1 MDMFEKVLGLLR
13 RVFGGGPSKEE
24 QAREGDVPARE
35 APDVEAVAIESGAA
49 ATTRR
54 LPPLEKVYAV
64 PKYLNYGQATD
75 VGLQRSENEDALL
88 ALSAVCESAHILPPF
103 ALFIVADGMG
113 GYAGGER
120 ASALAVE
127 TFAYHI
133 TNAACLPILARQRP
147 ADDQEAMLE
156 MLSEAMRQT
165 NLEVGEGAPGSGTTC
180 TAALILG
187 STLYVVHIGDSR
199 AYLIHDGKVNQITR
213 DHSVAG
219 RLVEIGQI
227 SPEEVRQHPERHKL
241 YKALGKGETQPP
253 DLITGSLPS
262 GAWLLLCTDG
272 LWGPIVEAAMLK
284 IITDAPNAQAAC
296 DQLIAAAN
304 ENGGEDNITAVLVE
318 IPAWVPH
325 GG

>member
-1 MDMFEKVLGLLR
+1 MNVFERVMGLLR
-13 RVFGGGPSKEE
+13 GVFGGGPPEEE
-24 QAREGDVPARE
+24 QARKASDVKTG
-35 APDVEAVAIESGAA
+35 APESEAV

-88 ALSAVCESAHILPPF
+88 ALSSVCESAHGLPPF

-133 TNAACLPILARQRP
+133 TNVACLPILAQQQP
-147 ADDQEAMLE
+147 ADDQEAMLDTLRE
-156 MLSEAMRQT
+156 VMRQT
-165 NLEVGEGAPGSGTTC
+165 NLKVSEGAPGSGTTC
-180 TAALILG
+180 TAAVILG
-187 STLYVVHIGDSR
+187 STLYMTHIGDSR
-199 AYLIHDGKVNQITR
+199 AYLIHGGKVSQITR

-241 YKALGKGETQPP
+241 YKALGKGEMQPP
-253 DLITGSLPS
+253 DLITGSLPP

-284 IITDAPNAQAAC
+284 IITDAPNVQAAC
-296 DQLIAAAN
+296 EQLIAAAN
-304 ENGGEDNITAVLVE
+304 ENGGEDNITAVLVK
-318 IPAWVPH
+318 IPAQFPDE
-325 GG
+325 G